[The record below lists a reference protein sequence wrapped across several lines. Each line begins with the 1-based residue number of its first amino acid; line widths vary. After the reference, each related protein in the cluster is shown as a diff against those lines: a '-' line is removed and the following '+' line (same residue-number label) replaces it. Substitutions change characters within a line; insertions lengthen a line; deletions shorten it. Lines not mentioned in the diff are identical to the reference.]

1 MTATPEHVLAHLVR
15 DEWPKLV
22 AVLVRDLGDLGAAED
37 AAQEAAEVALS
48 RWPHEGI
55 PDRPGA
61 WITTVA
67 RRKAI
72 DRLRREKVG
81 RQKAELLGQLE
92 MRQPGPLPVEID
104 LTEPELRD
112 SQLGLVFGCCHPAL
126 SPDAQIALTL
136 RSVGGLTTTEIARS
150 FLVPEAT
157 MAQRLVRA
165 KKKIA
170 KAGIPFQIPP
180 EHDLLDR
187 LGAVH
192 RIIYLIF
199 NEGYAASSGDDH
211 IRSNLCDE
219 AIRLGE
225 LLVSLVN
232 DDAETYGLLAL
243 MQLIHA
249 RRSART
255 TDDGDLV
262 LLEDQDR
269 SFWSA
274 DLITAGTANLD
285 RALRLRQTGPFQIEA
300 AINALHNESPTPAD
314 TDWDEIVV
322 LYSKLLGYRR
332 SPIVELNWAVAIAMA
347 EGPDAGLA
355 VLDAPALS
363 EALDGYRY
371 FHAARADLL
380 RRRGD
385 STAAVAAYDR
395 ALDLSPNEAELRFL
409 TRRRAECEAG

>member
-1 MTATPEHVLAHLVR
+1 MSTSEDVLAQLVR

-37 AAQEAAEVALS
+37 AAQEAVEVALS
-48 RWPHEGI
+48 RWPREGI

-81 RQKAELLGQLE
+81 REKTELLGQLE
-92 MRQPGPLPVEID
+92 LRRPEAPVGEID
-104 LTEPELRD
+104 LTEPELRE

-126 SPDAQIALTL
+126 APEAQIALTL

-150 FLVPEAT
+150 FLVSEAT

-180 EHDLLDR
+180 EPELLDR
-187 LGAVH
+187 LDAVH
-192 RIIYLIF
+192 QIIYLIF
-199 NEGYAASSGDDH
+199 NEGYAATSGDDH
-211 IRSNLCDE
+211 VRANLCDE

-225 LLVSLVN
+225 LLVSLLN
-232 DDAETYGLLAL
+232 DDAETFGLVAL

-249 RRSART
+249 RRAART
-255 TDDGDLV
+255 TEAGDLV

-269 SFWSA
+269 SQWSSA
-274 DLITAGTANLD
+274 LITAGIENLHQS
-285 RALRLRQTGPFQIEA
+285 LRLRRAGPFQVEA
-300 AINALHNESPTPAD
+300 AINALHNEAPTAAE

-322 LYSKLLGYRR
+322 LYNKLLSYRR
-332 SPIVELNWAVAIAMA
+332 SAVVELNRAVAVAMA
-347 EGPDAGLA
+347 RGPDAGLSII
-355 VLDAPALS
+355 DAPALS
-363 EALDGYRY
+363 DALDGYRY

-380 RRRGD
+380 RRSGD
-385 STAAVAAYDR
+385 AEAAIAAYDR
-395 ALDLSPNEAELRFL
+395 ALALSSNEAELRFL
-409 TRRRAECEAG
+409 ASRRAECADE

>member
-1 MTATPEHVLAHLVR
+1 MSTSEEVLAQLVR

-37 AAQEAAEVALS
+37 AAQEAVEVALS

-81 RQKAELLGQLE
+81 REKTELLGQLE
-92 MRQPGPLPVEID
+92 VRQPGPMPVEID
-104 LTEPELRD
+104 LTEPQLRE

-126 SPDAQIALTL
+126 GPDAQIALTL
-136 RSVGGLTTTEIARS
+136 RSVGGLTTSEIARG

-165 KKKIA
+165 KKKIT

-180 EHDLLDR
+180 EHELLTR
-187 LGAVH
+187 LDAVH
-192 RIIYLIF
+192 QIIYLIF
-199 NEGYAASSGDDH
+199 NEGYAATSGEDL
-211 IRSNLCDE
+211 IRTNLCDE
-219 AIRLGE
+219 AIRLGM
-225 LLVSLVN
+225 LLASLVT
-232 DDAETYGLLAL
+232 DDAETFGLLAL

-249 RRSART
+249 RRDART
-255 TDDGDLV
+255 TEDGDLV

-269 SFWSA
+269 SAWSA
-274 DLITAGTANLD
+274 DLIATGTANLG
-285 RALRLRQTGPFQIEA
+285 RGLRLRQSGPFQIEA
-300 AINALHNESPTPAD
+300 AINALHNEAATAAE
-314 TDWDEIVV
+314 TDWEEIVV

-332 SPIVELNWAVAIAMA
+332 TPVVELNWAVAIAMS

-355 VLDAPALS
+355 VLDAPSLA
-363 EALDGYRY
+363 EPLDTYRY
-371 FHAARADLL
+371 YHAARADLL

-385 STAAVAAYDR
+385 SAAAVAAYDR
-395 ALDLSPNEAELRFL
+395 ALSLDPNEAERRFL
-409 TRRRAECEAG
+409 LARRLRCLTN

>member
-1 MTATPEHVLAHLVR
+1 MPTPERVLAQLVR

-55 PDRPGA
+55 PDQPGA

-81 RQKAELLGQLE
+81 REKTELLAQLE
-92 MRQPGPLPVEID
+92 LRQPGPVPVEID
-104 LTEPELRD
+104 LTEPELRE

-126 SPDAQIALTL
+126 APDAQIALTL

-170 KAGIPFQIPP
+170 KAGIPFHVPP
-180 EHDLLDR
+180 EHELLSR
-187 LGAVH
+187 LDAVH
-192 RIIYLIF
+192 QIIYLIF
-199 NEGYAASSGDDH
+199 NEGYAATSGDEH
-211 IRSNLCDE
+211 VRTNLCDE
-219 AIRLGE
+219 AIRLAA
-225 LLVSLVN
+225 LLASLVN
-232 DDAETYGLLAL
+232 DDAETFGLLAL

-249 RRSART
+249 RSDART
-255 TDDGDLV
+255 TDDGDIV

-269 SFWSA
+269 SRWSS
-274 DLITAGTANLD
+274 DLVAAGTENLR

-300 AINALHNESPTPAD
+300 AINALHDEAITPAV
-314 TDWDEIVV
+314 TDWEEIVV
-322 LYSKLLGYRR
+322 LYSKLFGYRR
-332 SPIVELNWAVAIAMA
+332 SPVIELNWAVAIAMA

-355 VLDAPALS
+355 LLDAPALS
-363 EALDGYRY
+363 ESLDHYRY

-380 RRRGD
+380 RRRGH
-385 STAAVAAYDR
+385 SAAAIVAYDR
-395 ALDLSPNEAELRFL
+395 ALELSSNDAEVRFL
-409 TRRRAECEAG
+409 TRRRAECTPS